1 MPRAYN
7 DKILSSKPAQRVWC
21 LGISW
26 GSKLPCRS
34 RGISIGSSPNSP
46 LSVLRLRPLRAGRV
60 GDWLVLVVTE
70 VLGHLRIQRPL
81 HQQLGQLLEQA
92 VLADQVFRLLVV
104 GQQAAEQLVGYLV
117 LAWAHGVSGSKGSF
131 LPVARLHKI

>member
-1 MPRAYN
+1 M
-7 DKILSSKPAQRVWC
+7 
-21 LGISW
+21 LGDQLGLEAAVPIARDLERQLA
-26 GSKLPCRS
+26 KLALER
-34 RGISIGSSPNSP
+34 
-46 LSVLRLRPLRAGRV
+46 LATASVACVAGNVSDR
-60 GDWLVLVVTE
+60 LVLVMTE
-70 VLGHLRIQRPL
+70 VLGHLCIQCPL